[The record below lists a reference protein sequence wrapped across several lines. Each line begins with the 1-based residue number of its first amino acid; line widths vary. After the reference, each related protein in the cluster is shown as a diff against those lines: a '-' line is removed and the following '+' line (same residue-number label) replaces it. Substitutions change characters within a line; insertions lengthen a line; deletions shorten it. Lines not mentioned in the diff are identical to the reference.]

1 MYEYI
6 CNNYYNDWF
15 ETYDENKL
23 FDYNWSN
30 VINNYVYHK
39 GIYYKV
45 NKDIDYFNIFIKP
58 VYFEYDENRILAN
71 LCLEYENNSS
81 VLSPNSVDNMTHVSS
96 NKYLDIVYDVKDIT
110 EEDKLYIK
118 YDSTAEYNVQTEL
131 LQNVIENSNVT
142 KYEEGLYDKFKEQ
155 VQAEYEASKEMFGF
169 ETVEEDIEDEI
180 LYYIYETVVVQQIAN
195 EESLSIS
202 DEEYKEGLNTYAIN
216 AEYESADS
224 YEQEMGADNIRFWL
238 LEDKVMKFLADNA
251 KITEVEGQSLS
262 EQQGFDGG
270 EEEIEGI
277 DETEIEDLG
286 LSDEEI
292 IIDGT
297 EE

>member
-1 MYEYI
+1 M
-6 CNNYYNDWF
+6 
-15 ETYDENKL
+15 
-23 FDYNWSN
+23 
-30 VINNYVYHK
+30 
-39 GIYYKV
+39 
-45 NKDIDYFNIFIKP
+45 
-58 VYFEYDENRILAN
+58 
-71 LCLEYENNSS
+71 
-81 VLSPNSVDNMTHVSS
+81 
-96 NKYLDIVYDVKDIT
+96 
-110 EEDKLYIK
+110 
-118 YDSTAEYNVQTEL
+118 
-131 LQNVIENSNVT
+131 
-142 KYEEGLYDKFKEQ
+142 
-155 VQAEYEASKEMFGF
+155 
-169 ETVEEDIEDEI
+169 
-180 LYYIYETVVVQQIAN
+180 QQISN

-216 AEYESADS
+216 AEYESADE

-262 EQQGFDGG
+262 EQQGFDDG